1 MITALYVIS
10 AIAAYLAVA
19 LTIAK
24 VIGFNRLSDDE

>member
-10 AIAAYLAVA
+10 AIAAYFVIA

-24 VIGFNRLSDDE
+24 VVGFNRLSDDE